1 MDSLSLFAERLS
13 DLKEEFGL
21 SNLQLEK
28 ICGCKNQSVST
39 WLTRNVYP
47 KIINLLRLSDYFQ
60 CSIDYIL
67 GLTDDKGF
75 LRTDN
80 PSTFIARANEL
91 ALKNKVSKYRIA
103 KECGFDKGNFT
114 KWASK
119 NMLPQTESLIAIANY
134 FDCTVE
140 YLLGLSDKP

>member
-1 MDSLSLFAERLS
+1 VDSLSLFAERLI
-13 DLKEEFGL
+13 DLKEEYGL

-47 KIINLLRLSDYFQ
+47 KLVNLLRMSNYFQ
-60 CSIDYIL
+60 CSIDYLL
-67 GLTDDKGF
+67 GLTDDKRMA
-75 LRTDN
+75 RTDA
-80 PSTFIARANEL
+80 PSTFIVRANEL
-91 ALKNKVSKYRIA
+91 AAKNNVSKYRIA

-114 KWASK
+114 KWTSK
-119 NMLPQTESLIAIANY
+119 NMLPQTESLIAIAGY

-140 YLLGLSDKP
+140 YLLGLSDRP